1 MNSNS
6 VGFIVGIAGAI
17 VGATSTYF
25 VIVKAPQNEIGS
37 EQVQMEQV
45 QMIELLERMNKTDAI
60 LHEIKIVLASNQE
73 ARQELVYTTLN
84 EQPAKETNTDSV
96 EAVFRDQETT
106 DLPDAALEEAIV
118 QNITTRFYD
127 PVYVQSTTLAEVMQS
142 EEMLELSDQARE
154 RIVVEMVGM
163 LNRGEIDASTFL
175 PNYQQNQ

>member
-25 VIVKAPQNEIGS
+25 VINKVPQNEIGS
-37 EQVQMEQV
+37 EQVQM
-45 QMIELLERMNKTDAI
+45 IELLQRMDKTDAI
-60 LHEIKIVLASNQE
+60 LHEIKVVLASNQE
-73 ARQELVYTTLN
+73 ARQEVVYAILN
-84 EQPAKETNTDSV
+84 EQPAKETNDDSV
-96 EAVFRDQETT
+96 VTVFHDQETT
-106 DLPDAALEEAIV
+106 DLPDAALEDAVV

-127 PVYVQSTTLAEVMQS
+127 PVYMQSATLAEVMQS
-142 EEMLELSDQARE
+142 EEMLKLSDQARE

-175 PNYQQNQ
+175 PNHQQ